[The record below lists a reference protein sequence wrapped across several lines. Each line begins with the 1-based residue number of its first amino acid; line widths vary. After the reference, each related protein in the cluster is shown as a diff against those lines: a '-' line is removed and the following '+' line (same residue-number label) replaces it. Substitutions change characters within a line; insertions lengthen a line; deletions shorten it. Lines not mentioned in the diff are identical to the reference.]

1 LGLGLAGVRGIGEQ
15 EVHKVFGER
24 LDGSGGKRVRA
35 LHRHFIF
42 NALRDN
48 VARRTASKF
57 TW

>member
-15 EVHKVFGER
+15 EVHEVFGER
-24 LDGSGGKRVRA
+24 LDGSGGKRVHV
-35 LHRHFIF
+35 LHRHFVF

-48 VARRTASKF
+48 VAQRTTSKF